1 MMEELATLTE
11 EKKKT
16 IQNYA
21 QETLSITMQFDHI
34 GDFFFSETYN
44 NSKVILSSVIS
55 DAVTKKYQAGFHQ
68 KLTHMEKANYISQQK
83 RIRYEKNCEM
93 IQKGTNIGIRT
104 VMDGLPLLYQCLENT
119 INQNNAEKFILSWM
133 GYINQGNEVTPIMKS
148 NARVI
153 FDAMGLKYNAEGLN
167 AILLNAS
174 KISAEKLPKL
184 NKKNRYSF
192 NMAEKDI
199 LLTLAK
205 MIIASADLQESQTRE
220 RSMEFISDLF
230 DIAHSEA
237 ESKIKDIMAAQ
248 QHLTHLLIFSAI
260 DYMTFF
266 NHFISSVEEAGRFGG
281 YDINMDAYAQLRQR
295 NQGKVNKI
303 GVDIGKIGVQAVK
316 AGISRNIGNL
326 FKCVA
331 PTIDILK
338 ISEEMMNDT
347 LTPSKSRAWE
357 FLDAMIEHRETY
369 NLSMEDK

>member
-1 MMEELATLTE
+1 M
-11 EKKKT
+11 
-16 IQNYA
+16 N
-21 QETLSITMQFDHI
+21 
-34 GDFFFSETYN
+34 
-44 NSKVILSSVIS
+44 
-55 DAVTKKYQAGFHQ
+55 
-68 KLTHMEKANYISQQK
+68 QK
-83 RIRYEKNCEM
+83 RIFW
-93 IQKGTNIGIRT
+93 
-104 VMDGLPLLYQCLENT
+104 L
-119 INQNNAEKFILSWM
+119 
-133 GYINQGNEVTPIMKS
+133 
-148 NARVI
+148 
-153 FDAMGLKYNAEGLN
+153 
-167 AILLNAS
+167 ILL
-174 KISAEKLPKL
+174 
-184 NKKNRYSF
+184 F
-192 NMAEKDI
+192 F
-199 LLTLAK
+199 
-205 MIIASADLQESQTRE
+205 IASVDVCMIHGLEENHCLLPGQERAVM
-220 RSMEFISDLF
+220 RD
-230 DIAHSEA
+230 ASEA
-237 ESKIKDIMAAQ
+237 LEILRVFELPDTDSLEFSVPEIGDGGKQETALLKDIMAAQ

>member
-1 MMEELATLTE
+1 
-11 EKKKT
+11 
-16 IQNYA
+16 
-21 QETLSITMQFDHI
+21 
-34 GDFFFSETYN
+34 
-44 NSKVILSSVIS
+44 
-55 DAVTKKYQAGFHQ
+55 
-68 KLTHMEKANYISQQK
+68 
-83 RIRYEKNCEM
+83 M
-93 IQKGTNIGIRT
+93 IQKGTNIGTRT

>member
-1 MMEELATLTE
+1 M
-11 EKKKT
+11 
-16 IQNYA
+16 
-21 QETLSITMQFDHI
+21 
-34 GDFFFSETYN
+34 
-44 NSKVILSSVIS
+44 
-55 DAVTKKYQAGFHQ
+55 
-68 KLTHMEKANYISQQK
+68 
-83 RIRYEKNCEM
+83 
-93 IQKGTNIGIRT
+93 
-104 VMDGLPLLYQCLENT
+104 
-119 INQNNAEKFILSWM
+119 
-133 GYINQGNEVTPIMKS
+133 
-148 NARVI
+148 
-153 FDAMGLKYNAEGLN
+153 
-167 AILLNAS
+167 
-174 KISAEKLPKL
+174 
-184 NKKNRYSF
+184 
-192 NMAEKDI
+192 
-199 LLTLAK
+199 
-205 MIIASADLQESQTRE
+205 
-220 RSMEFISDLF
+220 F